1 MSTKNKIQAVNNT
14 PKKLHEIKNTLDGYK
29 PLPEKSSKRA
39 DLFEIMYHYSDEL
52 NDDSTCYFGHAAVHF
67 ASKKM
72 QAAEKYY
79 AHKCD
84 YTDGYADTALN
95 GFVALIDTTT
105 FGKGDEGFYI
115 TEKKI
120 FGRRKELFSDEI
132 KFEYNLADIKNIYA
146 TDKYISINGKNYE
159 YSDVSEER
167 LKIIINCIST
177 YISQF

>member
-120 FGRRKELFSDEI
+120 LGNLYLLNNISKCCPMPLTIAARRCFFRCGLLTAGS
-132 KFEYNLADIKNIYA
+132 
-146 TDKYISINGKNYE
+146 
-159 YSDVSEER
+159 
-167 LKIIINCIST
+167 
-177 YISQF
+177 